1 MVIKVRGRCPFF
13 MDMGRL
19 IECRCVTL
27 VLSGSLVMATTSD
40 LHVVETR
47 PLVAPAL
54 LHQDLAPDANALN
67 TVTSARKRIQAILRG
82 DDQRLLAVVGPCSVH
97 DVAAA
102 REYAERLAP
111 IRERLKD
118 RLEVVMRVYFEKP
131 RTTVGWKG
139 LINDPHLDGSYDIN
153 TGLRRAR
160 GLLLDLAR
168 EGMPAAT
175 ELLDPVVPQYIA
187 DLISW
192 TAIGA
197 RTTESQTHREMASG
211 LSMPIGYKN
220 STDGS
225 ATIAINAM
233 QAASKPHH
241 FLGINRDG
249 QASIVSTT
257 GNPDGHLVLRG
268 GNRGSNYH
276 VDAVSEAAAELK
288 KYGLENRLMV
298 DCSHANSNKDFRRQS
313 DVLVSIADQ
322 LRSGSK
328 HLMGVM
334 IESHLV
340 EGNQKIPADLSQLTY
355 GQSITDA
362 CISLET
368 TEQILNDLAE
378 AVGASH

>member
-1 MVIKVRGRCPFF
+1 
-13 MDMGRL
+13 
-19 IECRCVTL
+19 
-27 VLSGSLVMATTSD
+27 MATTSD

-54 LHQDLAPDANALN
+54 LHQDLSIDSSASE
-67 TVTSARKRIQAILRG
+67 TVSSARQRIKSILRG
-82 DDQRLLAVVGPCSVH
+82 EDRRLLVVVGPCSVH
-97 DVAAA
+97 DVKAA
-102 REYAERLAP
+102 REYAQRLMP
-111 IRERLKD
+111 IRQRLKD
-118 RLEVVMRVYFEKP
+118 QLEVVMRVYFEKP

-153 TGLRRAR
+153 TGLRVAR

-168 EGMPAAT
+168 EGMPTAT

-192 TAIGA
+192 AAIGA

-220 STDGS
+220 GTDGS

-233 QAASKPHH
+233 QAASRPHH

-249 QASIVSTT
+249 NASIVSTT

-268 GNRGSNYH
+268 GNRGTNYQLED
-276 VDAVSEAAAELK
+276 VQAAAQELNRA
-288 KYGLENRLMV
+288 GLKDRLMV
-298 DCSHANSNKDFRRQS
+298 DCSHANSNKDYRRQGE
-313 DVLVSIADQ
+313 VLASVADQ
-322 LRSGSK
+322 LRGGSD
-328 HLMGVM
+328 HVMGVM

-340 EGNQKIPADLSQLTY
+340 EGNQKLCADLSQLVY
-355 GQSITDA
+355 GQSVTDA
-362 CISLET
+362 CISMDT
-368 TEQILNDLAE
+368 TESLLNDLAAAMSARKPV
-378 AVGASH
+378 AV

>member
-1 MVIKVRGRCPFF
+1 MKYLTDDVRITGMEEVIAPEA
-13 MDMGRL
+13 L
-19 IECRCVTL
+19 IEELPITAAASR
-27 VLSGSLVMATTSD
+27 TTF
-40 LHVVETR
+40 T
-47 PLVAPAL
+47 
-54 LHQDLAPDANALN
+54 
-67 TVTSARKRIQAILRG
+67 ARQAISDILHGR
-82 DDQRLLAVVGPCSVH
+82 DSRLMVVIGPCSIH
-97 DVAAA
+97 DPAAA
-102 REYAERLAP
+102 LEYA
-111 IRERLKD
+111 D
-118 RLEVVMRVYFEKP
+118 RLRELARRHEEQLLVIMRVYFEKP

-139 LINDPHLDGSYDIN
+139 LINDPHLDDSYDIN

-220 STDGS
+220 STNGS

-233 QAASKPHH
+233 QAAAKPHH

-249 QASIVSTT
+249 HASIVSTT
-257 GNPDGHLVLRG
+257 GNPYGHLVLRG
-268 GNRGSNYH
+268 GSQGSNYH
-276 VDAVSEAAAELK
+276 LEAVQESAAELSK
-288 KYGLENRLMV
+288 AGLQDRLMV
-298 DCSHANSNKDFRRQS
+298 DCSHANSNKDFRRQAE
-313 DVLVSIADQ
+313 VLASVAEQ
-322 LRSGSK
+322 LRGGSN
-328 HLMGVM
+328 HVMGVM

-340 EGNQKIPADLSQLTY
+340 EGNQKLNADLTQLTY
-355 GQSITDA
+355 GQSVTDA

-368 TEQILNDLAE
+368 TETLLEDLAA
-378 AVGASH
+378 AVASRKQTVTA

>member
-1 MVIKVRGRCPFF
+1 MQTVKTDDVRIVDIQDVADPATIIAEMPLSADAAEFVAATRRDIHEVLNGN
-13 MDMGRL
+13 DDRL
-19 IECRCVTL
+19 IVVTGPC
-27 VLSGSLVMATTSD
+27 SIHD
-40 LHVVETR
+40 
-47 PLVAPAL
+47 
-54 LHQDLAPDANALN
+54 PDAAM
-67 TVTSARKRIQAILRG
+67 AYA
-82 DDQRLLAVVGPCSVH
+82 QRLLPVCEEY
-97 DVAAA
+97 
-102 REYAERLAP
+102 REDL
-111 IRERLKD
+111 I
-118 RLEVVMRVYFEKP
+118 VVMRVYFEKP

-139 LINDPHLDGSYDIN
+139 LINDPDLDESFDIN
-153 TGLRRAR
+153 KGLRTAR
-160 GLLLDLAR
+160 RLLLAINGLGVPAGTEYLDL
-168 EGMPAAT
+168 
-175 ELLDPVVPQYIA
+175 LSPQYLA
-187 DLISW
+187 DLVSW
-192 TAIGA
+192 GAIGA

-288 KYGLENRLMV
+288 KYGLEDRLMV

-368 TEQILNDLAE
+368 TEQILNNLAE
-378 AVGASH
+378 AVGAR